1 MNAEAIVPSILF
13 LVLGT
18 VLVLFFWFRYRM
30 RGEMQQTIRT
40 AIDKGQELTPEIIER
55 LGQPKPRKDRDLRWA
70 IIFVAV
76 AVALVIFGAAV
87 PDKSDDA
94 MQAMLAIS
102 AFPFCIGIAFFVL
115 HKFTERD

>member
-1 MNAEAIVPSILF
+1 MNAEAIVPSIMF
-13 LVLGT
+13 IVLGT

-70 IIFVAV
+70 IISVAV
-76 AVALVIFGAAV
+76 SVAIAIFGSMI
-87 PDKSDDA
+87 PDDEAQQVFMGIAS
-94 MQAMLAIS
+94 
-102 AFPFCIGIAFFVL
+102 FPFCVGIAFFIL
-115 HKFTERD
+115 HFFSGRD

>member
-1 MNAEAIVPSILF
+1 MNAEAIVPSIMF

-30 RGEMQQTIRT
+30 RGEMQKTIRS

-70 IIFVAV
+70 ILTVAL
-76 AVALVIFGAAV
+76 AVALVVFGSLI
-87 PDKSDDA
+87 PEDSDEA
-94 MQAMLAIS
+94 QQVFMGLA
-102 AFPFCIGIAFFVL
+102 AFPFFIGIAFAIM
-115 HKFTERD
+115 HRFTGRD

>member
-55 LGQPKPRKDRDLRWA
+55 LGSPKPPKDRDLRRG
-70 IIFVAV
+70 IITVAL
-76 AVALVIFGAAV
+76 AVALVLFGSMIPEDEAQQVFVGIA
-87 PDKSDDA
+87 S
-94 MQAMLAIS
+94 
-102 AFPFCIGIAFFVL
+102 FPFCLGVAFFIL
-115 HKFTERD
+115 HFFSGRD